1 MRCCAHVGHGIAV
14 SVQSGV
20 LALSLSRGITILGVG
35 GGLGL
40 PAGSS
45 ETELRA
51 VGFWGVSVGV
61 FLATQVDFFSHQ
73 FPKSVAGGRP
83 FSGRIFFAL
92 LDNNIGNAM

>member
-1 MRCCAHVGHGIAV
+1 MRCCVHVGHGIAV

-51 VGFWGVSVGV
+51 VGSNFACITSGVERV
-61 FLATQVDFFSHQ
+61 FPFKGKDRFT
-73 FPKSVAGGRP
+73 AGIRGRGI
-83 FSGRIFFAL
+83 GR
-92 LDNNIGNAM
+92 